1 MQYIHVLYMYY
12 YILDL
17 SPLFLGCYLR
27 PGLGSST
34 LHQVQV
40 QVQVFSFFIL
50 QVQVQV
56 QVQWFFYYQVQVQI
70 QVH

>member
-1 MQYIHVLYMYY
+1 MLITYMYMPTDMYY

-40 QVQVFSFFIL
+40 QVQVF
-50 QVQVQV
+50 
-56 QVQWFFYYQVQVQI
+56 QI
-70 QVH
+70 QDLSEIGGGGGGYN

>member
-1 MQYIHVLYMYY
+1 MLITYMYMPTYMYY

-17 SPLFLGCYLR
+17 SPLFLGCHLR

-50 QVQVQV
+50 QVQEQV
-56 QVQWFFYYQVQVQI
+56 QVQ
-70 QVH
+70 